1 MEEFPHA
8 YIKSTTNQLIENTNK
23 LLMDSL
29 TYEKIEV
36 KSTPRRFALFIWGI
50 EEKELDNKELV
61 RGPAK
66 KIAFSEDNEPS
77 KALLGFLKSQNK
89 NLEDVI
95 IKDLKGTEYV
105 YIEKIPK
112 AKPVKEILKE
122 AMPELIKSLN
132 FPRNMKWD
140 ESEFKFAR
148 PIRWL
153 VSIYDNEPLEFE
165 FIGLKASN
173 ITRGHRTLG
182 KSEVLVEDVESYE
195 KVLKENGVIVDREKR
210 RNIIVQKAN
219 RLAKEKGGSLLYDE
233 DLIEE
238 VIDINEYP
246 TPLIGNINPKYLS
259 LPKEVVITPM
269 KDHQRFFPVL
279 SEENELLPYFITV
292 RNGDEKGLDIVKA
305 GNEKVLEPR
314 LEDAKFFYDEDLKKP
329 LDYYNEILKTATFH
343 EKLGSIYDKAQ
354 REVVLSSNIAR
365 LLEVGDET
373 EKTVKRA
380 AEISKAD
387 LVTKLVVEFT
397 ELEGIMGMIYAK
409 ASGENDRVSTAIM
422 ESYMP
427 RSSGKDLP
435 ETTAGKILAIATKL
449 DSIVGMYSVGLKVT
463 GSKDQFGLR
472 RKALGIIRIILENGL
487 DLDLEKI
494 VSDSLYIYLEKNEL
508 VFDYDETKKEV
519 LEFFK
524 QRLEVL
530 LKEKFRYD
538 VVDSALQTS
547 DYKIS
552 TIYEKTKALNKFL
565 EDGGSIEAGERLEN
579 IVKDNEDTDIYK
591 DLLSDTYEKNLF
603 NSIPRIEEIDDLI
616 LAQDFEKAFEI
627 YSEISSIINSFLD
640 NVIVNADDENI
651 RRNRLNLVTKFS
663 QTIGKLFSA
672 KAIIK

>member
-1 MEEFPHA
+1 MPKLVEKMIG
-8 YIKSTTNQLIENTNK
+8 YQLQLWKAICLDHQVKTFLK
-23 LLMDSL
+23 LQ
-29 TYEKIEV
+29 
-36 KSTPRRFALFIWGI
+36 
-50 EEKELDNKELV
+50 LV
-61 RGPAK
+61 RYSP
-66 KIAFSEDNEPS
+66 
-77 KALLGFLKSQNK
+77 
-89 NLEDVI
+89 
-95 IKDLKGTEYV
+95 
-105 YIEKIPK
+105 
-112 AKPVKEILKE
+112 
-122 AMPELIKSLN
+122 
-132 FPRNMKWD
+132 
-140 ESEFKFAR
+140 
-148 PIRWL
+148 
-153 VSIYDNEPLEFE
+153 
-165 FIGLKASN
+165 
-173 ITRGHRTLG
+173 
-182 KSEVLVEDVESYE
+182 
-195 KVLKENGVIVDREKR
+195 
-210 RNIIVQKAN
+210 
-219 RLAKEKGGSLLYDE
+219 
-233 DLIEE
+233 
-238 VIDINEYP
+238 
-246 TPLIGNINPKYLS
+246 
-259 LPKEVVITPM
+259 
-269 KDHQRFFPVL
+269 
-279 SEENELLPYFITV
+279 
-292 RNGDEKGLDIVKA
+292 
-305 GNEKVLEPR
+305 
-314 LEDAKFFYDEDLKKP
+314 
-329 LDYYNEILKTATFH
+329 
-343 EKLGSIYDKAQ
+343 
-354 REVVLSSNIAR
+354 
-365 LLEVGDET
+365 
-373 EKTVKRA
+373 
-380 AEISKAD
+380 
-387 LVTKLVVEFT
+387 
-397 ELEGIMGMIYAK
+397 
-409 ASGENDRVSTAIM
+409 
-422 ESYMP
+422 
-427 RSSGKDLP
+427 
-435 ETTAGKILAIATKL
+435 IATKL